1 MEIETEKL
9 EKTPD
14 TLAGPKPFALRM
26 AAFVFCFL
34 IIIAVAIGYA
44 LDLPIALMDRA
55 HILERLRESVEA
67 TRNSGGYGVLIIV
80 LLYAAGVIVAAPSAL
95 MTYAT
100 TLVFGLWAIP
110 IAFLGAMIGLMAAF
124 LVARLAL
131 HQQISWYCQRYPL
144 LRGIENTLHKSGFWI
159 IFLLR
164 QSPIVPFAA
173 QNYMFGVLR
182 VPIST
187 YFTASALGIIPGTLA
202 KVYIFDT
209 ANQLA
214 ADPSSSTTTYILAAI
229 GIAATIFV
237 MWIIGKGV
245 FKELKA
251 VNAID

>member
-9 EKTPD
+9 EKTLD
-14 TLAGPKPFALRM
+14 TPLAPKPFALRI

-55 HILERLRESVEA
+55 HILDRLRELVEM
-67 TRNSGGYGVLIIV
+67 TRNSGGYGVLVIV
-80 LLYAAGVIVAAPSAL
+80 LLYAAGVVVAAPSAL

-110 IAFLGAMIGLMAAF
+110 ISFLGAMIGLMAAF
-124 LVARLAL
+124 ILARLSL
-131 HQQISWYCQRYPL
+131 HKQINWYCQRYPL
-144 LRGIENTLHKSGFWI
+144 MRGIENTLDKNGFWI

-164 QSPIVPFAA
+164 QSPIIPFAA

-202 KVYIFDT
+202 KVYIFDM
-209 ANQLA
+209 ANKLA
-214 ADPSSSTTTYILAAI
+214 TDPSSSSTTYILSAI
-229 GIAATIFV
+229 GVAATVYV
-237 MWIIGKGV
+237 MWLVGKGV
-245 FKELKA
+245 ATELKA